1 MQDAMKNLTYGLCVL
16 SSVAMGKHNACII
29 NAVMQVTS
37 SPNRICFAV
46 NKSNH
51 THDMLRQTGRFTI
64 SILDQTA
71 DFELFRHFGFQS
83 GRDCDKFRDNPDCI
97 LLDNW
102 TMCITKSVNSFLSG
116 EVIQAIDVGTH
127 TLFLADVT
135 ESGVLSDVPSLS
147 YAYYQEHVKPKSE
160 KSEKIGTT
168 ESGQTIW
175 RCSVCGYEYIG
186 DELPEDFICP
196 LCKHPAT
203 DFEKVN

>member
-1 MQDAMKNLTYGLCVL
+1 MQDVMKNLTYGLCVL

-37 SPNRICFAV
+37 SPNQICFAV
-46 NKSNH
+46 NKSNL

-71 DFELFRHFGFQS
+71 DFELFRHFGFRS
-83 GRDCDKFRDNPDCI
+83 GRDCDKFRNFPACR

-102 TMCITKSVNSFLSG
+102 TMCVIKDTNAFISG
-116 EVIQAIDVGTH
+116 EVTQEIDAGTH

-135 ESGVLSDVPSLS
+135 ESGILSDVPSLS
-147 YAYYQEHVKPKSE
+147 YVYYQEHIKPKPEISQ
-160 KSEKIGTT
+160 KIGTT
-168 ESGQTIW
+168 ESGQIIW
-175 RCSVCGYEYIG
+175 RCSICGYEYIG

-203 DFEKVN
+203 DFEKIN

>member
-1 MQDAMKNLTYGLCVL
+1 MKDVMKNLTYGLCVL
-16 SSVAMGKHNACII
+16 SSVSMGKHNACII

-46 NKSNH
+46 NKSNL
-51 THDMLRQTGRFTI
+51 THDMLRQTGHFTI

-83 GRDCDKFRDNPDCI
+83 GQNCDKFRDYPDCR

-102 TMCITKSVNSFLSG
+102 TMCVTKDVNSFLSG
-116 EVIQAIDVGTH
+116 EVIQEIDAGTH

-135 ESGVLSDVPSLS
+135 ESGILSDVPSLS
-147 YAYYQEHVKPKSE
+147 YAYYQEHVKPKPE
-160 KSEKIGTT
+160 TAEKIGTT

-175 RCSVCGYEYIG
+175 RCSICGYEYIG

-203 DFEKVN
+203 DFEKIN